1 MKVARYEVPGKRE
14 EGDAVPTGTIE
25 MSLLFSLSSLIGS
38 PKLFINLGPKSQSGR
53 HHLFS
58 FPPALSCGLLSHR
71 PLTGRRVFLLYSQ
84 PRTLSGLRYFHSV
97 PGGTACILLEALIQ
111 VLLRNFY
118 ANQDH

>member
-25 MSLLFSLSSLIGS
+25 MSLLVSLSSLIGS

-58 FPPALSCGLLSHR
+58 FPPALSYGLLSHR
-71 PLTGRRVFLLYSQ
+71 PLTGRTCLFALFPAPNAFGAALLS
-84 PRTLSGLRYFHSV
+84 
-97 PGGTACILLEALIQ
+97 
-111 VLLRNFY
+111 
-118 ANQDH
+118 